1 METRVAILHHDYP
14 PRVRERVEVKLQ
26 ALEKFFDRTITMRAL
41 LERQNEDHRVE
52 LVANVGNGS
61 VLVVDS
67 RDKAFGS
74 ALDEATDRMGR
85 LLRRHKEKLNT
96 ERRRGARNAV

>member
-14 PRVRERVEVKLQ
+14 PRVRERVEAKLQ
-26 ALEKFFDRTITMRAL
+26 SLQKFFDRIITMRAL

-52 LVANVGNGS
+52 LVANVGHGP

-67 RDKAFGS
+67 RDKAFGT
-74 ALDEATDRMGR
+74 ALDAATDRMSR
-85 LLRRHKEKLNT
+85 LLTRHKEKLNT